1 MKNVVAVQS
10 RVEEFHD
17 ETGFDGVLS
26 RAFAS
31 LTDMLNWCHH
41 LPAVNGVF
49 LALKGVYPQEELDN
63 LPAGFTFVSGHRLD
77 VPQLDAER
85 HLIIVKKQQP

>member
-1 MKNVVAVQS
+1 M
-10 RVEEFHD
+10 
-17 ETGFDGVLS
+17 S

-41 LPAVNGVF
+41 LPAPQGVF
-49 LALKGVYPQEELDN
+49 LALKGLYPQDELAT
-63 LPAGFTFVSGHRLD
+63 LPAGFTLVTSHRLD

-85 HLIIVKKQQP
+85 HLIIVKKQL